1 MGKSVRLN
9 VYNTIRNFDT
19 RQTGASQKG
28 ICPDAGEFTVFLE
41 GDARQATTVTEGHSA
56 DACHAVW
63 DHETRQITA
72 ATEGLLPYT
81 SDTIRDRDAC

>member
-1 MGKSVRLN
+1 MRLN

-19 RQTGASQKG
+19 RHTGASQKG

-41 GDARQATTVTEGHSA
+41 GDARQATTVTEGPRP
-56 DACHAVW
+56 DTGNAVW

-81 SDTIRDRDAC
+81 SDTVRDRDAC